1 MIIGVQAPVYP
12 TESAE
17 KVHDCLLH
25 LFPGTSFTREE
36 FNDILVIRA
45 ESKERKSIEWM
56 RTRLH
61 EIRIID
67 AVRRRLLS
75 NWNGTETSI
84 LLDKQAACSSRF
96 RLLDDAEESP
106 PLGCIQVVLKFENEI
121 EFQNTMNW
129 LVPPTENGRVV
140 HL

>member
-1 MIIGVQAPVYP
+1 MIISVQAPVYS

-17 KVHDCLLH
+17 KVHDCLLR
-25 LFPGTSFTREE
+25 LFPDAKFTREE
-36 FNDILVIRA
+36 FNGILMIRA
-45 ESKERKSIEWM
+45 ESDKRKSIEWM
-56 RTRLH
+56 RTRIR

-67 AVRRRLLS
+67 AVRRRLVS

-96 RLLDDAEESP
+96 RILDDAEERP

-129 LVPPTENGRVV
+129 LVPPTENGRIV
-140 HL
+140 HP